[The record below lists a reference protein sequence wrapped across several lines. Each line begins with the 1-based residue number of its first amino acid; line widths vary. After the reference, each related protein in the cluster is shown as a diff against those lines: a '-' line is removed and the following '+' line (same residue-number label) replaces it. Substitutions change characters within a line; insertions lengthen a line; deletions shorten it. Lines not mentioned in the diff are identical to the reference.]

1 MLRQRILTSA
11 LLIPIVWAAI
21 WLRQTPIPWFAIF
34 VAIWSLVALYEFYR
48 MVELSGKAQPIIIPG
63 LLLALGFIILPLFPD
78 QCKLTQ
84 AWLTLSIV
92 IPLIW
97 VILRRNKALAC
108 LSWAWTL
115 AGVLYLGWLTSSYVA
130 LLGLSHGREWAFF
143 ALFVTFAS
151 DSAAYAVGRLTGKHK
166 LAPSISPSKTIE
178 GAIGGVAGA
187 ILAGLVIGQLL
198 DLPIGF
204 LATMLLA
211 VAVSLFGQLG
221 DLAESLFKR
230 NNDVKDSS
238 KVLPGHG
245 GFLDRIDSVV
255 FAGLV
260 VYYYVIWLT
269 R

>member
-1 MLRQRILTSA
+1 MLRQRIITSA

-21 WLRQTPIPWFAIF
+21 WLKQTPVPWFAIF
-34 VAIWSLVALYEFYR
+34 IAGWSLLALYEFYR
-48 MVELSGKAQPIIIPG
+48 MVVISGKAQPIIIPG

-78 QCKLTQ
+78 KAKLTQ
-84 AWLTLSIV
+84 TWLTLSII

-130 LLGLSHGREWAFF
+130 LLGLPYGREWVFF

-151 DSAAYAVGRLTGKHK
+151 DSAAYAVGRLTGRHK
-166 LAPSISPSKTIE
+166 LAPAISPSKTIE
-178 GAIGGVAGA
+178 GAMGGVAGA
-187 ILAGLVIGQLL
+187 ILVGLVIKWLL
-198 DLPIGF
+198 DLPIGYPV
-204 LATMLLA
+204 TMLLA
-211 VAVSLFGQLG
+211 VAISLFGQLG

-238 KVLPGHG
+238 KALPGHG